1 MAVAGQ
7 HHLRHRDFIHLAD
20 IKPRSN
26 AYIAWERRRHRQA
39 HWLVECMAEF
49 MGVFFYV
56 YAGVGSAAS
65 YLLSNTAQLNGLG
78 SLFQIGTAYALG
90 ILFALVVCAPT
101 SGGHFNPAVTI
112 AFTILKRCTYRK
124 ALRYIVAQI
133 LGAYIACLLIYVQW
147 RDLIME
153 VTELLEAAG
162 KLDAVLFTAN
172 GPAGVF
178 ALYATPGVSLG
189 RIFLNEF
196 VCDFM
201 IGLVIWACLD
211 PTNFGAPPSTA
222 PWIVSFVYAVM
233 VWGYSPVGVATN
245 AARDVGARLMALTIW
260 GLPAGGGAYAAIA
273 ALTNIPATLLAV
285 AFYELVL
292 ADSSRVVTPVHVD
305 FLAGHLAHEEHSQ
318 GVIGDRHAPA
328 SPSSGIDEK
337 SHEQIIER
345 V

>member
-1 MAVAGQ
+1 MTAAGT
-7 HHLRHRDFIHLAD
+7 HHLRQREQVHLAD
-20 IKPRSN
+20 IKPRTN

-56 YAGVGSAAS
+56 YAGVGSTAS
-65 YLLSNTAQLNGLG
+65 FLLSNVAQLNGLG

-112 AFTILKRCTYRK
+112 AFTILKRCPPKK

-147 RDLIME
+147 YDLIKE
-153 VTELLEAAG
+153 ATELLEAAG
-162 KLDAVLFTAN
+162 KLDAVMFTSN

-178 ALYATPGVSLG
+178 ALYASPGMHLG
-189 RIFLNEF
+189 RVFLNEF

-211 PTNFGAPPSTA
+211 PTNFSASPVAA

-245 AARDVGARLMALTIW
+245 AARDVGARLMAITIW
-260 GLPAGGGAYAAIA
+260 GRAAGGGSYAAIA

-285 AFYELVL
+285 AFYEFVL
-292 ADSSRVVTPVHVD
+292 ADSSRVITPAHVD
-305 FLAGHLAHEEHSQ
+305 FLAGHIAHEEHSQ
-318 GVIGDRHAPA
+318 GIIRDGSL
-328 SPSSGIDEK
+328 SPGLDEK
-337 SHEQIIER
+337 SHEQTIER

>member
-1 MAVAGQ
+1 MTAAGA
-7 HHLRHRDFIHLAD
+7 HHLRQRELVHLAD
-20 IKPRSN
+20 IKPRTN

-39 HWLVECMAEF
+39 HWLVECIAEF

-65 YLLSNTAQLNGLG
+65 YLLSNVAELNGLG

-112 AFTILKRCTYRK
+112 AFTILKRCPPKK
-124 ALRYIVAQI
+124 ALRYIIAQI
-133 LGAYIACLLIYVQW
+133 LGSYVACLLIYVQW
-147 RDLIME
+147 RDLIM
-153 VTELLEAAG
+153 VRATEILQAAG
-162 KLDAVLFTAN
+162 KLDAVMFTAN

-178 ALYATPGVSLG
+178 ALYAAPGMNLG

-211 PTNFGAPPSTA
+211 PTNFSAPPVAA

-245 AARDVGARLMALTIW
+245 AARDVGARLMAITIW
-260 GLPAGGGAYAAIA
+260 GLDAGGGKYAAIA

-285 AFYELVL
+285 AFYEFIL
-292 ADSSRVVTPVHVD
+292 ADSSRVITPAHAD

-318 GVIGDRHAPA
+318 GVIRDGSL
-328 SPSSGIDEK
+328 SPGLDEK